1 MNDVSTT
8 QPELVSET
16 TPDKQELIVSEES
29 SGILAVISRAATD
42 PNIDI
47 DKMERLLEMQTK
59 LLERAAKEAYS
70 RALAQTQAEIPVIR
84 KDSHNPHTQSNYAS
98 FGAIN
103 SVLMPI
109 YAKHGF
115 SLSFGTNPSQ
125 IENHLQI
132 FCNVSHEQGHTEHYS
147 YDLPYDGTGLR
158 GNANKSA
165 IHASASTVSYGQRYL
180 TTMIFNVATSDDD
193 ALTASTATLPPNGIT
208 DETVEEIIKGLDIT
222 GKTQQEGLDYINLI
236 SGNEYERLTQFSE
249 KEGQRLLYKLS
260 KCVDGEEE

>member
-1 MNDVSTT
+1 MNDLARTL
-8 QPELVSET
+8 PEAEIVPE
-16 TPDKQELIVSEES
+16 PQELIVSEQS

-59 LLERAAKEAYS
+59 LLERAAKEAFS
-70 RALAQTQAEIPVIR
+70 RALAQTQAEIPVIK
-84 KDSHNPHTQSNYAS
+84 KDSHNGHTQSNYAS

-103 SVLMPI
+103 AVLMPI

-115 SLSFGTNPSQ
+115 SLSFGTNPST

-147 YDLPYDGTGLR
+147 YDLPYDGAGLR
-158 GNANKSA
+158 GNANKSP

-193 ALTASTATLPPNGIT
+193 ALTASTITLQPSGIT
-208 DETVEEIIKGLDIT
+208 EETVDEIIKGLDIT
-222 GKTQQEGLDYINLI
+222 GKTQQGCLDYINLV
-236 SGNEYERLTQFSE
+236 SGNEYDRLTQFSE
-249 KEGQRLLYKLS
+249 KEGQRLLYKLNKS
-260 KCVDGEEE
+260 IDGEQS